1 MGIGKDYLVTPG
13 HPDRLDRGRNRWG
26 PATAFIERVHQHGLL
41 AHAWTF
47 KNEWSNL
54 YWENGQDPYSE
65 MEEFLH
71 LGLDGFFTDFPLTAR
86 CKEPKQEP
94 GAKFFPL
101 FFASGD
107 FCTTKDCSAPQIMGY
122 NALPYWCDRGLT

>member
-26 PATAFIERVHQHGLL
+26 PATEFLERVHQHGLL

-71 LGLDGFFTDFPLTAR
+71 FGLDGFFTNFPLTAR
-86 CKEPKQEP
+86 YSTGPKSFKCP
-94 GAKFFPL
+94 TLSFGRFLHYKGLLCSPDK
-101 FFASGD
+101 ASQ
-107 FCTTKDCSAPQIMGY
+107 CPA
-122 NALPYWCDRGLT
+122 ALLV

>member
-1 MGIGKDYLVTPG
+1 MGIGKDYLVTLG

-26 PATAFIERVHQHGLL
+26 RATDFLERVHQHGLL

-47 KNEWSNL
+47 KNEWTNL

-65 MEEFLH
+65 MEEFLQ

-86 CKEPKQEP
+86 YSTGSKSSKFSTLSFQEI
-94 GAKFFPL
+94 
-101 FFASGD
+101 
-107 FCTTKDCSAPQIMGY
+107 SALQRI
-122 NALPYWCDRGLT
+122 ALLPR

>member
-26 PATAFIERVHQHGLL
+26 RATDFLERVHQHGLL

-54 YWENGQDPYSE
+54 FWENGQDPYSE
-65 MEEFLH
+65 MEEFLQ

-86 CKEPKQEP
+86 YSTGSK
-94 GAKFFPL
+94 
-101 FFASGD
+101 S
-107 FCTTKDCSAPQIMGY
+107 
-122 NALPYWCDRGLT
+122 